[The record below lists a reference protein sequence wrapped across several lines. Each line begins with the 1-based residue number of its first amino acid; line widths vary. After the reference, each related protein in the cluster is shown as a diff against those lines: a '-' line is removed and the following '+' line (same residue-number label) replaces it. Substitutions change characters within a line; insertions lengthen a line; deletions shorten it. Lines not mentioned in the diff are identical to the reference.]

1 MIEVVRQV
9 LDRREIDMI
18 QSTEISAE
26 EAIEQI
32 KDEDTR
38 KQLAGCLQYLKQH
51 LEKVE
56 LKGDLR
62 SCSYYTCGQFHNK
75 RNPNW
80 KPFRHLEA
88 YCKKAGLNWAGIR
101 EMIENRIGRRVECE
115 CQILNDDKEVKRKKL
130 WVAFGMD
137 FGESGKRSMDVV

>member
-1 MIEVVRQV
+1 MEDNTMQLKERS
-9 LDRREIDMI
+9 L
-18 QSTEISAE
+18 E

-38 KQLAGCLQYLKQH
+38 KQLAGCLEYLKQH

-56 LKGDLR
+56 LNGNLR
-62 SCSYYTCGQFHNK
+62 TASYYTCGQTHNP

-80 KPFRHLEA
+80 KPFKHLEA
-88 YCKKAGLNWAGIR
+88 YCKKEGLNWAGIR
-101 EMIENRIGRRVECE
+101 DTIENAIWRRVDCE
-115 CQILNDDKEVKRKKL
+115 CQILNAEKEVKRKKL

-137 FGESGKRSMDVV
+137 FGESGKRDMDVV